1 MQSRINCR
9 MVFQVSPP
17 IAPAYFVGVQDGF
30 GFMPAFEL
38 YTLTGP
44 VGFHPAGS
52 TVSRETIEKHGYSV
66 PSGAEVVQME
76 QPTGRLAK
84 ASGF

>member
-1 MQSRINCR
+1 
-9 MVFQVSPP
+9 MVLHLKRPV
-17 IAPAYFVGVQDGF
+17 APAYFVGIQDGF

-44 VGFHPAGS
+44 LGGHPEGS

-66 PSGAEVVQME
+66 PSRRVVIRME
-76 QPTGRLAK
+76 QPTRAMAR